1 MRRPC
6 GVTSPADTPH
16 LPTARNSDAIG
27 PGRLVLVVGP
37 SGSGKDTLIGG
48 ARAACESDPSVV
60 FPRRV
65 VTRPSSFFEDNATLS
80 EDAFKHA
87 AAQGAFVLCWEAH
100 GHAYGI
106 PSSIDDDIRAGRT
119 VVCNVSRG
127 IVGAA
132 RKRYAAVTVV
142 LVTAPET
149 VLQER
154 LAGRNRASDGEIGS
168 RIARSVQPE
177 VSVTAD
183 IEICNVGPV
192 ETGTK
197 LLLDAIRG

>member
-1 MRRPC
+1 
-6 GVTSPADTPH
+6 VTAPADKPH
-16 LPTARNSDAIG
+16 PPARSGHAIG

-37 SGSGKDTLIGG
+37 SGSGKDTLIGR
-48 ARAACESDPSVV
+48 ARAACERNPSVV

-65 VTRPSSFFEDNATLS
+65 VTRPSSSSENNATLS

-87 AAQGAFVLCWEAH
+87 EAQGAFALWWQAH

-132 RKRYAAVTVV
+132 RNRYAAVTVV
-142 LVTAPET
+142 LVTAPEA
-149 VLQER
+149 VLLER
-154 LAGRNRASDGEIGS
+154 LAGRNRASDGDIRS
-168 RIARSVQPE
+168 RIVRSAKPE
-177 VSVTAD
+177 VAVAAD
-183 IEICNVGPV
+183 IEISNAGPV
-192 ETGTK
+192 ETGTRR
-197 LLLDAIRG
+197 LLDVIRG